1 MANAQNHKVNKN
13 KIVDCTDKTIVI
25 KKNVMTQIISIANQ
39 KGGVGKTT
47 TSINL
52 SAALAQI
59 GKKVLL
65 VDCDAQ
71 ANTTTGM
78 GIDKPGLEYSLYHGL
93 IGEIGIDDMIMPC
106 MLPKLKIIPA
116 TIDLI
121 GFEIELVSARGRE
134 KKLKELLEPVKTKF
148 DYIIIDC
155 PPALSLL
162 TLNAFTASDSV
173 LIPLQSEFYALEGLG
188 QLLDTIKRV
197 KSSFNPR
204 LRIKGILL
212 TMYDKRTNLA
222 QNVVEDAKKYF
233 KEMVFKTI
241 IPRNVK
247 LGEAPSYGLPVILY
261 DKHSQGSKSYIAF
274 ARELLTRRSHI
285 KR

>member
-1 MANAQNHKVNKN
+1 MA
-13 KIVDCTDKTIVI
+13 
-25 KKNVMTQIISIANQ
+25 QIISIANQ

-52 SAALAQI
+52 SSALAKM

-65 VDCDAQ
+65 VDCDSQ
-71 ANTTTGM
+71 ANATTGM

-93 IGEIGIDDMIMPC
+93 IDEAGIYDIIMPTV
-106 MLPKLKIIPA
+106 LSKLKIIPA
-116 TIDLI
+116 NIDLI
-121 GFEIELVSARGRE
+121 GFEIEMVAAEGRE
-134 KKLKELLEPVKTKF
+134 QKLKELLTQVKDKF

-173 LIPLQSEFYALEGLG
+173 LIPLQSEFYAREGLG
-188 QLLDTIKRV
+188 QLLDTVKRV
-197 KSSFNPR
+197 KSYFNPR
-204 LRIKGILL
+204 LKIKGILL

-222 QNVVEDAKKYF
+222 RNVVEDAKNYF
-233 KEMVFKTI
+233 KDMVFQTK

-261 DKHSQGSKSYIAF
+261 DKHSKGSKSYMAF
-274 ARELLTRRSHI
+274 ARELL

>member
-1 MANAQNHKVNKN
+1 
-13 KIVDCTDKTIVI
+13 
-25 KKNVMTQIISIANQ
+25 MTQIISIANQ

-52 SAALAQI
+52 AAALAKL

-65 VDCDAQ
+65 VDCDSQ
-71 ANTTTGM
+71 ANATTGM
-78 GIDKPGLEYSLYHGL
+78 GIDKPGLEYTIYNGL
-93 IGEIGIDDMIMPC
+93 IDEVLAEDIIIQGA
-106 MLPKLKIIPA
+106 LPKLKIIPSS
-116 TIDLI
+116 IDLI
-121 GFEIELVSARGRE
+121 GFEIEMMSAKNRE
-134 KKLKELLEPVKTKF
+134 KKLKLLLEPIKKKF
-148 DYIIIDC
+148 EFIVIDC

-173 LIPLQSEFYALEGLG
+173 LIPLQSEFFALEGLG

-197 KSSFNPR
+197 KSSFNHG
-204 LRIKGILL
+204 LKINGILL

-222 QNVVEDAKKYF
+222 QNVFEDTKKYF
-233 KEMVFKTI
+233 KDMVFTTK

-261 DKHSQGSKSYIAF
+261 DKQSQGAKSYIAF
-274 ARELLTRRSHI
+274 AKELLTRRSHV
-285 KR
+285 KK

>member
-1 MANAQNHKVNKN
+1 
-13 KIVDCTDKTIVI
+13 
-25 KKNVMTQIISIANQ
+25 MTQIISVANQ

-47 TSINL
+47 TSVNL
-52 SAALAQI
+52 SAALAKI

-65 VDCDAQ
+65 VDCDSQ
-71 ANTTTGM
+71 ANATTGM
-78 GIDKPGLEYSLYHGL
+78 GIDKLALEYSLYHGL
-93 IGEIGIDDMIMPC
+93 IGEAGVDDIIC
-106 MLPKLKIIPA
+106 LTMLPKLMMIPA
-116 TIDLI
+116 DIDLI
-121 GFEIELVSARGRE
+121 GFEIEMVPVKDRE
-134 KKLKELLEPVKTKF
+134 KKLKDLLEPVKERY

-162 TLNAFTASDSV
+162 TLNAFTASDAI

-197 KSSFNPR
+197 KSSFNPG
-204 LRIKGILL
+204 LKIKGILL

-222 QNVVEDAKKYF
+222 KHVVEDARKYF
-233 KEMVFKTI
+233 KDMVFKTK

-274 ARELLTRRSHI
+274 ARELL

>member
-1 MANAQNHKVNKN
+1 
-13 KIVDCTDKTIVI
+13 
-25 KKNVMTQIISIANQ
+25 MTQIISIANQ

-47 TSINL
+47 TSVNL
-52 SAALAQI
+52 SAALAKI

-65 VDCDAQ
+65 VDCDSQ
-71 ANTTTGM
+71 ANATTGM
-78 GIDKPGLEYSLYHGL
+78 GIEKPSLETSLYQGL
-93 IGEIGIDDMIMPC
+93 INAADVEEIIYPT
-106 MLPKLKIIPA
+106 MLPKLMIIPA
-116 TIDLI
+116 NMDLI
-121 GFEIELVSARGRE
+121 GFEIEMVSEEGRE
-134 KKLKELLEPVKTKF
+134 KKLKEILEQVKEKF

-155 PPALSLL
+155 PPALGLL

-197 KSSFNPR
+197 KSAFNPG
-204 LRIKGILL
+204 LKIKGILL
-212 TMYDKRTNLA
+212 TMYDRRTNLA
-222 QNVVEDAKKYF
+222 QHVAQDATKYF
-233 KEMVFKTI
+233 KDMVFKTK

-261 DKHSQGSKSYIAF
+261 DKLSQGSKSYVAL
-274 ARELLTRRSHI
+274 ARELL

>member
-1 MANAQNHKVNKN
+1 
-13 KIVDCTDKTIVI
+13 
-25 KKNVMTQIISIANQ
+25 MTQIISIANQ

-47 TSINL
+47 TSVNL
-52 SAALAQI
+52 SAALAKI

-65 VDCDAQ
+65 IDCDSQ
-71 ANTTTGM
+71 ANATTGM
-78 GIDKPGLEYSLYHGL
+78 GIDKPSLEHSLYQGL
-93 IGEIGIDDMIMPC
+93 IGETGVDDIIYPT
-106 MLPKLKIIPA
+106 MLPNLMMIPA
-116 TIDLI
+116 NIDLI
-121 GFEIELVSARGRE
+121 GFEIEMVPVKQRE
-134 KKLKELLEPVKTKF
+134 KKLKDLLVQIKERF
-148 DYIIIDC
+148 DYIILDC

-173 LIPLQSEFYALEGLG
+173 LIPLQSEFYAMEGLG

-197 KSSFNPR
+197 KLSFNPR
-204 LRIKGILL
+204 LKIKGILL

-222 QNVVEDAKKYF
+222 QHVVEDAEKYF
-233 KEMVFKTI
+233 KDMVFKTR

-274 ARELLTRRSHI
+274 AREFLQR
-285 KR
+285 

>member
-1 MANAQNHKVNKN
+1 
-13 KIVDCTDKTIVI
+13 
-25 KKNVMTQIISIANQ
+25 MTQIISIANQ

-52 SAALAQI
+52 SAALAKI

-65 VDCDAQ
+65 VDCDSQ
-71 ANTTTGM
+71 ANATTGM
-78 GIDKPGLEYSLYHGL
+78 GFDKPSLEYSLYQGL
-93 IGEIGIDDMIMPC
+93 IGEAGIDDIIYPT
-106 MLPKLKIIPA
+106 MLPKLMMIPA
-116 TIDLI
+116 DINLI
-121 GFEIELVSARGRE
+121 GFEIEMVPVTDRE
-134 KKLKELLEPVKTKF
+134 KKLKGLLDPIKERY
-148 DYIIIDC
+148 DYIILDC

-162 TLNAFTASDSV
+162 TLNAFTASDAV

-197 KSSFNPR
+197 KSSFNPE
-204 LRIKGILL
+204 LKIKGILL
-212 TMYDKRTNLA
+212 TLYDKRTNLA
-222 QNVVEDAKKYF
+222 QQVVADAEKYF
-233 KEMVFKTI
+233 KDMVFKTK

-261 DKHSQGSKSYIAF
+261 DKLSKGSKSYLTF
-274 ARELLTRRSHI
+274 AREFL

>member
-1 MANAQNHKVNKN
+1 VLKKFVMA
-13 KIVDCTDKTIVI
+13 
-25 KKNVMTQIISIANQ
+25 QIISIANQ

-52 SAALAQI
+52 SAALAKM
-59 GKKVLL
+59 GKRVLL
-65 VDCDAQ
+65 VDCDSQ
-71 ANTTTGM
+71 ANATTGM
-78 GIDKPGLEYSLYHGL
+78 GIEKPGLEFSLYHGL
-93 IGEIGIDDMIMPC
+93 IDEAGIDDIIMPGI
-106 MLPKLKIIPA
+106 LPKLKIIPA
-116 TIDLI
+116 NIDLI
-121 GFEIELVSARGRE
+121 GFEIEMVSARGRE
-134 KKLKELLEPVKTKF
+134 KKLKEFLLQVKDEF

-162 TLNAFTASDSV
+162 TVNAFTASNSV

-197 KSSFNPR
+197 KASFNPG
-204 LRIKGILL
+204 LKIKGILL

-222 QNVVEDAKKYF
+222 QNVFEDAKKYF
-233 KEMVFKTI
+233 NDMVFKTK

-261 DKHSQGSKSYIAF
+261 DKHSKGSKSYIAF
-274 ARELLTRRSHI
+274 AREFL

>member
-1 MANAQNHKVNKN
+1 
-13 KIVDCTDKTIVI
+13 
-25 KKNVMTQIISIANQ
+25 MTQIISIANQ

-47 TSINL
+47 TSVNL
-52 SAALAQI
+52 SAALAKI
-59 GKKVLL
+59 GEKVLL
-65 VDCDAQ
+65 IDCDSQ
-71 ANTTTGM
+71 ANATTGM
-78 GIDKPGLEYSLYHGL
+78 GIDKPSLEHSLYQGL
-93 IGEIGIDDMIMPC
+93 IGETGVDDIIYPT
-106 MLPKLKIIPA
+106 MLPNLMMIPA
-116 TIDLI
+116 NIDLI
-121 GFEIELVSARGRE
+121 GFEIEMVPVKQRE
-134 KKLKELLEPVKTKF
+134 KKLKDLLVQIKERF
-148 DYIIIDC
+148 DYIILDC

-197 KSSFNPR
+197 KLSFNPR
-204 LRIKGILL
+204 LKIKGILL

-222 QNVVEDAKKYF
+222 QHVVEDAEKYF
-233 KEMVFKTI
+233 KDMVFKTR

-274 ARELLTRRSHI
+274 AREFLQR
-285 KR
+285 